1 MKKGAASRASSTFKG
16 WVEQHF
22 MKKKMGGGGA
32 PPQVRACGEGGGP
45 GTDRRGAS
53 ATEAKE

>member
-22 MKKKMGGGGA
+22 MKKKMGGGA